1 MKIETILSAA
11 VITRDLWVIQ
21 DLKARL
27 GISPRDLDNEDKL
40 LRQYHAFRDRIIR
53 MDEEKDEEIAKQK
66 YLKEAWHEAYNNL
79 FFHRKR
85 GSQ

>member
-1 MKIETILSAA
+1 MKIETILNA
-11 VITRDLWVIQ
+11 L
-21 DLKARL
+21 LKAAKDCDYWREYDPWNADRR
-27 GISPRDLDNEDKL
+27 S
-40 LRQYHAFRDRIIR
+40 RQVVAFRDRIIR

-66 YLKEAWHEAYNNL
+66 YKKEAWHEAYNNL